1 MTANVEFD
9 VEDNIL
15 NEVFYNT
22 RLNSYERTTEK
33 EFERELSN
41 TKCPKLKEVPLKRS
55 REGKSASFRRFADT
69 FIKI

>member
-41 TKCPKLKEVPLKRS
+41 TKCPK
-55 REGKSASFRRFADT
+55 
-69 FIKI
+69 